1 MEGRSKGVWGDGGR
15 ECGGDAAWAKGDL
28 AAAPFA
34 AVPRWTEV
42 AWRGRESPEWER
54 HGGGG
59 KAGGFGRWMKVKKV
73 EAALG
78 GGGGGGGPFAA
89 VPRGRVY
96 PK

>member
-42 AWRGRESPEWER
+42 AWRGR
-54 HGGGG
+54 
-59 KAGGFGRWMKVKKV
+59 
-73 EAALG
+73 
-78 GGGGGGGPFAA
+78 
-89 VPRGRVY
+89 VY